1 MEKFSD
7 KRIRLRPRLQAAA
20 DMINGSRLSAD
31 IGCDHGR
38 LSVALLQQGRADRV
52 IASDISAPSLQK
64 ATELAALCGLESRLT
79 TVLSDGM
86 AHLGP
91 DEADAI
97 AICGMGGELIAR
109 ILEANLP
116 AAKNACI
123 TMQPMRGVEELRQFL
138 RKNEFR
144 IIDERLVLDAGR
156 IYQIIAAKSG
166 DPAPLPGWFP
176 QDEYSIGP
184 MLFEKRDPL
193 LIPLLESCRDGHLR
207 RLEKARR
214 KGVTPKA
221 LTEII
226 GRINGY
232 INIAQEMHKNE
243 AE

>member
-1 MEKFSD
+1 M
-7 KRIRLRPRLQAAA
+7 IRFNVPPFTGKEMDYIRQAVENQKICG
-20 DMINGSRLSAD
+20 DGEFTRKCSEWIEERTGTRK
-31 IGCDHGR
+31 C
-38 LSVALLQQGRADRV
+38 LLTT
-52 IASDISAPSLQK
+52 SCTH
-64 ATELAALCGLESRLT
+64 ATELAALCGLGSRLT

-116 AAKNACI
+116 AAKNARCI
-123 TMQPMRGVEELRQFL
+123 TMQPMRGIEELRQFL

-156 IYQIIAAKSG
+156 IYQIIGAKSG
-166 DPAPLPGWFP
+166 DPSPLPGWFP

-193 LIPLLESCRDGHLR
+193 LIPLLESYRDGHLR

-226 GRINGY
+226 GRMNGY

>member
-1 MEKFSD
+1 MGLHLLYSKHMEKFLT
-7 KRIRLRPRLQAAA
+7 KKIRLRPRLQAAA
-20 DMINGSRLSAD
+20 DMINGSHLAAD

-64 ATELAALCGLESRLT
+64 ATELAALCGLGSRLT

-116 AAKNACI
+116 AAKNARCI
-123 TMQPMRGVEELRQFL
+123 TMQPMRGIEELRQFL

-156 IYQIIAAKSG
+156 IYQIIGAKSG
-166 DPAPLPGWFP
+166 DPAPRETTVRKKYWSTLKAKCSAGASRRPCARSATRWASSPLRPYTAICAGWRKQGARESRP
-176 QDEYSIGP
+176 
-184 MLFEKRDPL
+184 RL
-193 LIPLLESCRDGHLR
+193 LQR
-207 RLEKARR
+207 
-214 KGVTPKA
+214 
-221 LTEII
+221 
-226 GRINGY
+226 
-232 INIAQEMHKNE
+232 
-243 AE
+243 

>member
-1 MEKFSD
+1 
-7 KRIRLRPRLQAAA
+7 
-20 DMINGSRLSAD
+20 
-31 IGCDHGR
+31 
-38 LSVALLQQGRADRV
+38 
-52 IASDISAPSLQK
+52 
-64 ATELAALCGLESRLT
+64 
-79 TVLSDGM
+79 M

-109 ILEANLP
+109 ILDANLP
-116 AAKNACI
+116 AARNAHCI
-123 TMQPMRGVEELRQFL
+123 IMQPMRGVEELRQLL

-156 IYQIIAAKSG
+156 IYQIIGAKSG

-176 QDEYSIGP
+176 QDEYSFGP

-193 LIPLLESCRDGHLR
+193 LIPLLESYRDGHLR

-226 GRINGY
+226 GRMNGY

>member
-1 MEKFSD
+1 MPYL
-7 KRIRLRPRLQAAA
+7 RLEAAA
-20 DMINGSRLSAD
+20 GLVKSGDVLCDVGSDHAYLPLMLIKNGVIERAVA
-31 IGCDHGR
+31 CDVNAGPLERGR
-38 LSVALLQQGRADRV
+38 QHAAKQGV
-52 IASDISAPSLQK
+52 SSI
-64 ATELAALCGLESRLT
+64 EF
-79 TVLSDGM
+79 VLSDG
-86 AHLGP
+86 LGSVETP
-91 DEADAI
+91 FDVA

-116 AAKNACI
+116 AAKNARCI
-123 TMQPMRGVEELRQFL
+123 TMQPMRGIEELRQFL

-156 IYQIIAAKSG
+156 IYQIIGAKSG
-166 DPAPLPGWFP
+166 EPAPLPSWFP
-176 QDEYSIGP
+176 QTEYSFGP

-193 LIPLLESCRDGHLR
+193 LIPLLESYRDGHLR

-226 GRINGY
+226 DRMNGY

>member
-1 MEKFSD
+1 
-7 KRIRLRPRLQAAA
+7 
-20 DMINGSRLSAD
+20 
-31 IGCDHGR
+31 
-38 LSVALLQQGRADRV
+38 
-52 IASDISAPSLQK
+52 
-64 ATELAALCGLESRLT
+64 
-79 TVLSDGM
+79 
-86 AHLGP
+86 
-91 DEADAI
+91 
-97 AICGMGGELIAR
+97 
-109 ILEANLP
+109 
-116 AAKNACI
+116 
-123 TMQPMRGVEELRQFL
+123 MQPMRGVEELRQFL

-156 IYQIIAAKSG
+156 IYQIIGAKSG
-166 DPAPLPGWFP
+166 DPSPLPGWFP

-193 LIPLLESCRDGHLR
+193 LIPLLESYRDGHLR

-226 GRINGY
+226 DRMNGY